1 MPSDDFDS
9 GKAGC
14 CGSTSRV
21 DEVVEAGL
29 ESFPASD
36 PPAWTAGRDA
46 KAALSRRCCG
56 GRERATP
63 N

>member
-29 ESFPASD
+29 ESFPA
-36 PPAWTAGRDA
+36 GRDA

-63 N
+63 S